1 MRILTI
7 VALIAGL
14 PLAAMA
20 ASGAQQSDA
29 HQRAKAA
36 LEAQRDGAPLVHAP
50 GTLLVRFQ
58 STLPESSRASIRS
71 LVAGQ
76 LIDRLPIVDGLEHL
90 EVAIPVDQAIKAL
103 QALPFVVYAEPDFVV
118 HTSTTPND
126 QYFNLLWGMRN
137 TGQTVNSDPGTAGAD
152 INAPGAW
159 SGNYSFP
166 TGDSN
171 FVIAVID
178 TGIQRTHPDLAAN
191 MWINAGEI
199 PGNGI
204 DDDGNGY
211 IDDVYGWNFY
221 DNNNNPDDSGGHGTH
236 VAGTIGAVGNNSIG
250 VVGVNW
256 QCQLMALK
264 FIGRRGGYTSD
275 AIRALNYAV
284 ANGAKV
290 SNNSWGGGAYSQAL
304 DDSINSAGIAGHL
317 FVAAAGNDSRNS
329 DATPSYPGSYTLDN
343 IISVAATNNDDG
355 LASFS
360 NYGATSV
367 DIGAPGVMIAS
378 TYKGSGYVYMDGTSM
393 ASPHVAGVAALV
405 WSYQPALTLSEVRT
419 RILSTAR
426 PVPSLAGKAVTGGV
440 VNAHAAMT
448 NTPFPQPP
456 PVLAIPAGPGNV
468 TGTNLGGG
476 QARVNWSDNSNN
488 EDGFQLECQRRQGN
502 TWRDTAI
509 IGSAS
514 ANSTSY
520 IDAPGAGTFRYR
532 VRSFNSAGASNWSAW
547 SSSVT
552 VN

>member
-264 FIGRRGGYTSD
+264 FLGRRGGYTSD

-284 ANGAKV
+284 QKGVKI
-290 SNNSWGGGAYSQAL
+290 SNNSWGGGSYSQAL
-304 DDSINSAGIAGHL
+304 YDAIDQARGAGHL
-317 FVAAAGNDSRNS
+317 FVAAAGNDGRNS
-329 DATPSYPGSYTLDN
+329 DSNPSYPASYNVDN

-367 DIGAPGVMIAS
+367 DIGAPGVNIAS

-393 ASPHVAGVAALV
+393 ASPHVAGVAALL
-405 WSYQPALTLSEVRT
+405 WANNITMTYGHVRD
-419 RILSTAR
+419 RLYSTAR
-426 PVPSLAGKAVTGGV
+426 PVPSLAGKSVTGGV
-440 VNAHAAMT
+440 VNAAAALS
-448 NTPFPQPP
+448 NTPFPGPP
-456 PVLAIPAGPGNV
+456 PVATPPAAPSAV
-468 TGTNLGGG
+468 TAANLTGGS
-476 QARVNWSDNSNN
+476 ARITWSDNSNN
-488 EDGFQLECQRRQGN
+488 EDGFQLERQRRQGN
-502 TWRDTAI
+502 NWRDSTL
-509 IGSAS
+509 IGA
-514 ANSTSY
+514 TSVNATFFD
-520 IDAPGAGTFRYR
+520 DAPGAGTFRYR
-532 VRSFNSAGASNWSAW
+532 VRAFNSAGSSNWSSWAT
-547 SSSVT
+547 VT

>member
-1 MRILTI
+1 MRT
-7 VALIAGL
+7 
-14 PLAAMA
+14 PLAVVLAALSMSSGAMA
-20 ASGAQQSDA
+20 VTQPSIHDA
-29 HQRAKAA
+29 RQRARAA
-36 LEAQRDGAPLVHAP
+36 LEADPDLKHAP
-50 GTLLVRFQ
+50 GTVLVRFD
-58 STLPESSRASIRS
+58 SNLPESSRAAVRS
-71 LVAGQ
+71 LVAGRV
-76 LIDRLPIVDGLEHL
+76 IDRLGIVAGLEHL
-90 EVAIPVDQAIKAL
+90 EVAIPVDQAIMAL
-103 QALPFVVYAEPDFVV
+103 QALPFVVYAEPDYVIQA
-118 HTSTTPND
+118 TSTPND
-126 QYFNLLWGMRN
+126 AHFGLLWGMNN

-152 INAPGAW
+152 ISAPAAW
-159 SGNYSFP
+159 ALS
-166 TGDSN
+166 TGSSS

-304 DDSINSAGIAGHL
+304 YDSINSAGIAGHL